1 VTLRQRQAEATR
13 REISE
18 AAHDLFLEF
27 GYVGTT
33 MDDIAEAA
41 GVARGTI
48 YNLFKSKGAVLVA
61 ALHNRVV
68 ESLDEARRMDH
79 EHPIDQNDAE
89 AVIDR
94 FVELNRRVATHALPI
109 VAVAYEASVL
119 DGDVAKMLEMQE
131 DLRFDMQTEVRDLA
145 DKGLLRTD
153 LSVDF
158 LQRGFWILASP
169 RVVITATR
177 SGWNLDDYST
187 WLRETLRGLLL
198 PPCGEESP

>member
-1 VTLRQRQAEATR
+1 
-13 REISE
+13 
-18 AAHDLFLEF
+18 
-27 GYVGTT
+27 
-33 MDDIAEAA
+33 
-41 GVARGTI
+41 
-48 YNLFKSKGAVLVA
+48 
-61 ALHNRVV
+61 
-68 ESLDEARRMDH
+68 MDH
-79 EHPIDQNDAE
+79 EHPIGPNDAE

-145 DKGLLRTD
+145 NEGLLRTD

-177 SGWNLDDYST
+177 SGWNLDEYST

-198 PPCGEESP
+198 PPCGEVSP